1 MLQGIQAFI
10 QGIKMEPFI
19 SCSKIA
25 KPSFDT
31 FSSKQLSSTKIL
43 NWQALDQIGHF
54 AWGIGNK
61 RCRASCVLD
70 VSSDTYDTLR
80 MICGD
85 EVCFHSL
92 FFWAFYCWSFI
103 SKTTVH
109 NFSAAGDLSL
119 HWGNQYSVRAGCV
132 CLFWQIRKH
141 QHGLIHAC
149 LGAGGQF
156 NCKASPNWHS
166 SKNQYTIHCCRE
178 SKHSSKESKWSRS
191 FLAQKSQNLVSTHS
205 AQNNSLQQK
214 FSIGKRSIK
223 SVISP
228 GASGTRGAGP
238 RAFSTS
244 PVTHTTLW
252 EWFVEMRYV
261 FILCFSELFIVE
273 VLSRKQ
279 QFTIFLLQGIQA
291 YIEGTST
298 QSVLDVFVFW
308 QIRKHQHALIH
319 ACFRACG
326 HFNCKASLNWHS
338 RKNNSLFIAA
348 GNPSIHPRN
357 QNGALHSL
365 LKNRK
370 T

>member
-1 MLQGIQAFI
+1 MRYVFI
-10 QGIKMEPFI
+10 LCFSELFI
-19 SCSKIA
+19 VEVLSQKQQFTIFCCRGSK
-25 KPSFDT
+25 
-31 FSSKQLSSTKIL
+31 L
-43 NWQALDQIGHF
+43 
-54 AWGIGNK
+54 
-61 RCRASCVLD
+61 
-70 VSSDTYDTLR
+70 TLR
-80 MICGD
+80 
-85 EVCFHSL
+85 EPLLSP
-92 FFWAFYCWSFI
+92 CWMCLSFLAN
-103 SKTTVH
+103 TQT
-109 NFSAAGDLSL
+109 
-119 HWGNQYSVRAGCV
+119 RARAHPRG
-132 CLFWQIRKH
+132 H
-141 QHGLIHAC
+141 
-149 LGAGGQF
+149 F

-178 SKHSSKESKWSRS
+178 SKHSSKESKWSPL

-205 AQNNSLQQK
+205 AQNNSLQQRC
-214 FSIGKRSIK
+214 SIGKSSMK
-223 SVISP
+223 SAISP

-238 RAFSTS
+238 RVFSTS

-252 EWFVEMRYV
+252 EWYVEMRYV

-273 VLSRKQ
+273 VSSQKQ

-298 QSVLDVFVFW
+298 QSVLDVFVFC

-319 ACFRACG
+319 ACFGACG

-348 GNPSIHPRN
+348 GNPSIHARN
-357 QNGALHSL
+357 QNGALHPL